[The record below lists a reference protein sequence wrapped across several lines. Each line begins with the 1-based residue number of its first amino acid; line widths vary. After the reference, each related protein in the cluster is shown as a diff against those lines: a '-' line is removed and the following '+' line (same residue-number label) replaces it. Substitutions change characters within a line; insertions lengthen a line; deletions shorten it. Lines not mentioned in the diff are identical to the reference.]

1 LIANLKPEAKSV
13 PLAEAVRRYIADRD
27 LVFALAL
34 AFAVAVGVWF
44 SRAIEDFFAPSGA
57 TILVPSL
64 IGQTE
69 NDALGLGDTLHL
81 KMVVV
86 SRSISEQFPRDVVM
100 AQQPA
105 PGTRVREGRQ
115 VSLIVSQ
122 GVNIYTMPDLRF
134 ASLRDAG
141 LSLSRLRLN
150 LGKTTMV
157 ANDDVPF
164 NHVVAQNP
172 PPLSSV
178 REGSTVNFV
187 LSKGPPSNVRAPD
200 FVGKDIDAARADA
213 VRAKV
218 HLGQVV
224 WTPFGIKGPPR
235 GIVVRQMPGPGILSD
250 PLEPVSLQVSAGPGE
265 YGYLVRQVHAA
276 VVIPNDETGQ
286 SQRVRLTARDDTGE
300 WNVYDG
306 FAMPGQRLDFDVT
319 AVGTA
324 WLDVYLNN
332 ELQSQT
338 QIGKEPPRPTP
349 SPARI
354 PLPR

>member
-1 LIANLKPEAKSV
+1 MIAKVKPQAKRL
-13 PLAEAVRRYIADRD
+13 PLAEARRWLSDRD

-34 AFAVAVGVWF
+34 AFAVGVGVWF
-44 SRAIEDFFAPSGA
+44 FRAIEDFFAPSGA

-64 IGQTE
+64 VGQTE
-69 NDALGLGDTLHL
+69 TDAISLGDTLHL

-86 SRSISEQFPRDVVM
+86 SRAISEQFPRDVVM

-134 ASLRDAG
+134 SSLRDAG
-141 LSLSRLRLN
+141 LTLSRLKLN

-164 NHVVAQNP
+164 NHIVAQNP
-172 PPLSSV
+172 PPLASV
-178 REGSTVNFV
+178 REGSTVSFV
-187 LSKGPPSNVRAPD
+187 LSKGPPTNVRAPD
-200 FVGKDIDAARADA
+200 FVGKDINTARADA
-213 VRAKV
+213 ERAKV

-235 GIVVRQMPGPGILSD
+235 GTVVRQMPGPGILSD

-265 YGYLVRQVHAA
+265 YGYLIRQVHAA
-276 VVIPNDETGQ
+276 VVIPNDESDQ
-286 SQRVRLTARDDTGE
+286 SQRVRISVRDDTGE

-306 FAMPGQRLDFDVT
+306 FAMPGQRLDFELTV
-319 AVGTA
+319 VGTS
-324 WLDVYLNN
+324 WVDVYLNN

-338 QIGKEPPRPTP
+338 QLGKEPPRPTP
-349 SPARI
+349 APGHFG
-354 PLPR
+354 LPK

>member
-1 LIANLKPEAKSV
+1 LIAKLKPQAKRL
-13 PLAEAVRRYIADRD
+13 PLAEARRWLADRD

-34 AFAVAVGVWF
+34 AFAVGVGVWF
-44 SRAIEDFFAPSGA
+44 FRAIEDFFAPSGA
-57 TILVPSL
+57 AILVPSL
-64 IGQTE
+64 VGQTE
-69 NDALGLGDTLHL
+69 TDAISLGEAVHL

-86 SRSISEQFPRDVVM
+86 SRAISEQFPRDVVM

-141 LSLSRLRLN
+141 LTLSRLKLN
-150 LGKTTMV
+150 LGRTTMV

-164 NHVVAQNP
+164 NHIVAQNP
-172 PPLSSV
+172 PPLGSV
-178 REGSTVNFV
+178 REGTTVSFV
-187 LSKGPPSNVRAPD
+187 LSKGPPTNVRAPN
-200 FVGKDIDAARADA
+200 FVGQDINTARADA
-213 VRAKV
+213 DRAKV

-224 WTPFGIKGPPR
+224 WTPFGINGPPR
-235 GIVVRQMPGPGILSD
+235 GTVVRQMPGPGILSD
-250 PLEPVSLQVSAGPGE
+250 SLEPVSLQVSAGPGE
-265 YGYLVRQVHAA
+265 YGYLIRQVHTA
-276 VVIPNDETGQ
+276 VVIPNDESGQ
-286 SQRVRLTARDDTGE
+286 SQRVRISARDDTGE

-319 AVGTA
+319 VVGTS
-324 WLDVYLNN
+324 WVDVYLNN

-338 QIGKEPPRPTP
+338 QLGKEPPRPTP
-349 SPARI
+349 SPGHVGQS
-354 PLPR
+354 PP

>member
-1 LIANLKPEAKSV
+1 LIAKLKPQAKLP
-13 PLAEAVRRYIADRD
+13 PLAEARRWLADRD
-27 LVFALAL
+27 LVFAVAL
-34 AFAVAVGVWF
+34 AFAVGVAVWF
-44 SRAIEDFFAPSGA
+44 GRSIEDFFAPSGA

-64 IGQTE
+64 VGQTE
-69 NDALGLGDTLHL
+69 TDAISLGDTLHL

-141 LSLSRLRLN
+141 LTLSRLRLN

-164 NHVVAQNP
+164 NHIVSQNP
-172 PPLSSV
+172 PPLASV
-178 REGSTVNFV
+178 REGSVVNLV

-213 VRAKV
+213 ERAKV

-276 VVIPNDETGQ
+276 VVIPNDESGQ
-286 SQRVRLTARDDTGE
+286 SQRVRISVRDDTGE
-300 WNVYDG
+300 WNIYDG
-306 FAMPGQRLDFDVT
+306 FAMPGQRLDFDLTVI
-319 AVGTA
+319 GTS
-324 WLDVYLNN
+324 WVDVYLNN

-338 QIGKEPPRPTP
+338 QLGKEPPRPSP
-349 SPARI
+349 SPARAV
-354 PLPR
+354 LPR

>member
-1 LIANLKPEAKSV
+1 MIAKLKPQAKRLPLEEA
-13 PLAEAVRRYIADRD
+13 RRFFADRD
-27 LVFALAL
+27 IVFALAL
-34 AFAVAVGVWF
+34 AFAVGVGVWF
-44 SRAIEDFFAPSGA
+44 ARQIEDFFAPSGA

-64 IGQTE
+64 VGQTE
-69 NDALGLGDTLHL
+69 TDAVSLGNTLHL

-86 SRSISEQFPRDVVM
+86 SRSISERFPRDVVM

-105 PGTRVREGRQ
+105 AGTHVREGRQ

-141 LSLSRLRLN
+141 LTLSRLRLD
-150 LGKTTMV
+150 LGRTTMV

-164 NHVVAQNP
+164 NHIVAQDP
-172 PPLSSV
+172 PPLASV
-178 REGSTVNFV
+178 REGSTVNLV

-200 FVGKDIDAARADA
+200 FVGKDIDTARADA

-235 GIVVRQMPGPGILSD
+235 GIVVRQKPGPGILSD

-265 YGYLVRQVHAA
+265 YGYLIRQVHTA
-276 VVIPNDETGQ
+276 VVIPNDESGQ
-286 SQRVRLTARDDTGE
+286 SQRVRISVRDDTGE

-306 FAMPGQRLDFDVT
+306 FAMPGQRLDFDLTV
-319 AVGTA
+319 VGTS
-324 WLDVYLNN
+324 WVDVYLNN

-338 QIGKEPPRPTP
+338 QLGKEPPRTTP
-349 SPARI
+349 APSRRG
-354 PLPR
+354 LPR